1 MENILTING
10 CFNCVTSRIKALG
23 WLKKKKDERGKADER
38 RKEEDERRK
47 EEDEK
52 FWILNLLV
60 YLHSHS
66 TDNL

>member
-1 MENILTING
+1 MENILKIDG

-23 WLKKKKDERGKADER
+23 WLKKKKDERGK
-38 RKEEDERRK
+38 EDERRK

-66 TDNL
+66 TGNL